1 MNEHEVAFDSY
12 TRAVQ
17 SLILDFQFIEELL
30 KIVIGGSYEAIRRSA
45 PSIVR
50 FRPNRSVLEKESLGR
65 LIQRYEEVSD
75 NDPLIQNLRQVVGDR
90 NFCAHRSL
98 VLTLEEQRDVRFLD
112 AERRRLEAVRQNTR
126 PCVMALQA
134 EFEALARYLQEPP
147 NTTVERDAP
156 QEARPSP

>member
-90 NFCAHRSL
+90 NFCANRQSSRTAGRGRAQGYLLERMAGGGRCKPCRRNVSRPEPVSVKQRS
-98 VLTLEEQRDVRFLD
+98 VCGQ
-112 AERRRLEAVRQNTR
+112 
-126 PCVMALQA
+126 PH
-134 EFEALARYLQEPP
+134 
-147 NTTVERDAP
+147 
-156 QEARPSP
+156 

>member
-90 NFCAHRSL
+90 N
-98 VLTLEEQRDVRFLD
+98 
-112 AERRRLEAVRQNTR
+112 
-126 PCVMALQA
+126 
-134 EFEALARYLQEPP
+134 LAKIL
-147 NTTVERDAP
+147 NKGIVV
-156 QEARPSP
+156 